1 MNSLRQIAGTARTRA
16 GGQRGVALVIVLIL
30 LLVMTLLV
38 LASMRSS
45 LMNERMSGATFDR
58 GLAFQLTEA
67 TLREAEDLIS
77 DAGNPIYG
85 YNCVT
90 NDVCSPSPSNAFQ
103 AGPGSCTVGM
113 FECWVNSSVT
123 QPTLSAGRPQ
133 YYIEYLGSFD
143 SEDVLGVGSSA
154 NQAQYGGSGG
164 TPIAYRYRVT
174 ARSHN
179 PTLSPGRSV
188 VVLQSTVVRR

>member
-1 MNSLRQIAGTARTRA
+1 MSLPSHTIHARSAGR
-16 GGQRGVALVIVLIL
+16 GQRGVALIIVLIL

-45 LMNERMSGATFDR
+45 LMNERMSGATIDR

-67 TLREAEDLIS
+67 TLREAEALIS
-77 DAGNPIYG
+77 DTSNPVYG
-85 YNCVT
+85 YDCVT
-90 NDVCSPSPSNAFQ
+90 NDVCNPTPANAFQ
-103 AGPGSCTVGM
+103 AGPAACAAGS
-113 FECWVNSSVT
+113 FECWINSS
-123 QPTLSAGRPQ
+123 QAPPALSAGRPQ
-133 YYIEYLGSFD
+133 YYVEYLGKFD

-164 TPIAYRYRVT
+164 TPIAYRYRIS

-188 VVLQSTVVRR
+188 VVLQTTVVRR